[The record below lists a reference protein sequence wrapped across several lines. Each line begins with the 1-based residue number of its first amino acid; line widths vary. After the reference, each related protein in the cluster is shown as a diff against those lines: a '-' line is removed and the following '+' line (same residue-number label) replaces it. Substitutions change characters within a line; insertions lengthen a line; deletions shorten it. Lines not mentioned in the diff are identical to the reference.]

1 MCRDELMSPRREFAT
16 DGTDGTDD
24 VDAAETIAEEISVV
38 GDGRRRSAIGVEI
51 TGTRRR
57 RR

>member
-1 MCRDELMSPRREFAT
+1 MCRDELMSPRRREFAT

-51 TGTRRR
+51 TGTRR
-57 RR
+57 

>member
-1 MCRDELMSPRREFAT
+1 MCRDEPMPRRREFAT

-38 GDGRRRSAIGVEI
+38 GDGRRRSRIGVEI
-51 TGTRRR
+51 TGTRR
-57 RR
+57 